1 MQTHFGFWA
10 KLPDVCSI
18 LAPMAEVTDAAFRRV
33 VAKYGKPDVLYT
45 EFVSAE
51 GLMSRGRERL
61 LHDLQFHESERPIV
75 AQIFDNDPDVLARA
89 TEFICTLGFDG
100 VEVNMGCPDK
110 AVMKQGAGAAL
121 IEDAPR
127 AARIMKAMKDAAGAI
142 PVSVKTRLGTGRD
155 VLEEWLPRLLEA
167 EPAAI
172 TIHAR
177 TAKEMSLVPA
187 RWERV
192 ARAVEIAKGSG
203 IRIIGNGDVASLED
217 GYAKARA
224 AGAGG
229 FMVGRVAIGNPFFF
243 RRRSRNPDARSGFS
257 GRSDI
262 ALKEKLEAMCMH
274 ARLCEELMPWKP
286 FVHVRKHLSKYAS
299 GERDIKA
306 LRVELMTANNA
317 ADVAAAAEHFLA
329 TAKEE

>member
-1 MQTHFGFWA
+1 MWMLKGAGFWG
-10 KLPDVCSI
+10 KLPDICSI
-18 LAPMAEVTDAAFRRV
+18 LAPMAEITDAAFRRV

-75 AQIFDNDPDVLARA
+75 AQLFDDEPDVLARA
-89 TEFICTLGFDG
+89 TEFVCALGFDG

-127 AARIMKAMKDAAGAI
+127 AIKMIQAMKAESGKI
-142 PVSVKTRLGTGRD
+142 PVSVKTRLGIGRD
-155 VLEEWLPRLLEA
+155 VLDEWLPRLLEA

-187 RWERV
+187 RWERI
-192 ARAVEIAKGSG
+192 ARAVELARDSG
-203 IRIIGNGDVASLED
+203 IRIIGNGDVVSLED
-217 GYAKARA
+217 GYAKAHA

-243 RRRSRNPDARSGFS
+243 SGHT
-257 GRSDI
+257 DVT
-262 ALKEKLEAMCMH
+262 LKERLEAMCEH

-299 GERDIKA
+299 GERDIKS
-306 LRVELMTANNA
+306 LRADLMVANNA
-317 ADVAAAAEHFLA
+317 ADVASAAERFLA
-329 TAKEE
+329 STRRD

>member
-1 MQTHFGFWA
+1 
-10 KLPDVCSI
+10 
-18 LAPMAEVTDAAFRRV
+18 MAEVTDAAFRRV

-61 LHDLQFHESERPIV
+61 LHDLQFHESEHPIV
-75 AQIFDNDPDVLARA
+75 AQLFDDEPDVLARA
-89 TEFICTLGFDG
+89 TEFVCTLGFDG

-110 AVMKQGAGAAL
+110 AVMKQGSGASL
-121 IEDAPR
+121 IDDPSR
-127 AARIMKAMKDAAGAI
+127 AIRMIKAMKAEAGNI
-142 PVSVKTRLGTGRD
+142 PVSVKTRLGIGRD
-155 VLEEWLPRLLEA
+155 VLDEWLPRLLSA

-172 TIHAR
+172 TVHAR

-187 RWERV
+187 RWERI
-192 ARAVEIAKGSG
+192 ARAVELARGSG

-217 GYAKARA
+217 GYKKAKE

-243 RRRSRNPDARSGFS
+243 S
-257 GRSDI
+257 GRTDVT
-262 ALKEKLEAMCMH
+262 LREKLDAMCEH

-299 GERDIKA
+299 GERDIKS
-306 LRVELMTANNA
+306 LRSDLMKANNA
-317 ADVAAAAEHFLA
+317 ADVRRVVEEFLKKA
-329 TAKEE
+329 SVKGE